1 MAVESNSKKPKLEV
15 DTFDLSSTDLGISAN
30 FPNEVWL
37 KIFGHLST
45 YEIVRKVALVNKYF
59 NNLTKDSFLLKKIH
73 LRIDKLNYY
82 AAKNAYETIQNS
94 RNLIELVISSEYDSW
109 DWDWYRS
116 SPGFFICIALKSCPK
131 LSILKLDLAG
141 KGGFSANGVRNTL
154 LNIGLDK
161 NKSFEVANAIVNN
174 IVIETNE
181 EVDMEKLEL
190 IEKGF
195 EMLNF
200 GIDFNMETFV
210 LLGQMTIDNIIF
222 EPSDIILRAIS
233 MNFENL
239 QCLDISEL
247 IGFRDQ
253 TILSL
258 LKEMANSLKSLK
270 LPNCWL
276 RHKGWQTEEN
286 WNKVQKSSIEILQNF
301 QQLNELQIS
310 NYVSIMSRQLFYY
323 DILSLVLSKLPYL
336 KKLIVEVD
344 HYDTNTYLIN
354 NNFEHLEWLELRV
367 KQVHLS
373 KFFLIGITIHCQNL
387 ETLIIDGADDLKHD
401 DLDCINKRLTRLTKL
416 RCFRIKNCKKI
427 TKEYF
432 ENKFVNIGIFEE

>member
-1 MAVESNSKKPKLEV
+1 MADESNSKKTKLEV
-15 DTFDLSSTDLGISAN
+15 NPFDLSSTNLSVSAN

-37 KIFGHLST
+37 KILGYLST
-45 YEIVRKVALVNKYF
+45 YEILREVALVNKYF

-73 LRIDKLNYY
+73 VRINRLNYSS
-82 AAKNAYETIQNS
+82 AKDAYETIQNS
-94 RNLIELVISSEYDSW
+94 RNLIELVISHEYGEW
-109 DWDWYRS
+109 DWNRF

-131 LSILKLDLAG
+131 LYILKLKIENCRL
-141 KGGFSANGVRNTL
+141 SENGARHIL

-161 NKSFEVANAIVNN
+161 NKSFDSANGIVNDIKVN
-174 IVIETNE
+174 K
-181 EVDMEKLEL
+181 EVNVEKLEL
-190 IEKGF
+190 IKKGF
-195 EMLNF
+195 QLLKLGTNFNMDMLNF
-200 GIDFNMETFV
+200 ENSITV
-210 LLGQMTIDNIIF
+210 DNIEY
-222 EPSDIILRAIS
+222 EPSDIYLRAIS